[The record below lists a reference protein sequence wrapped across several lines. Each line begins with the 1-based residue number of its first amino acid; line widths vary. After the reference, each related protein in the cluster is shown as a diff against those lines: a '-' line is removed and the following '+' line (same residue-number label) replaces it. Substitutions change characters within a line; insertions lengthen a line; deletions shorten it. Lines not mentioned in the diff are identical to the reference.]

1 MKFLFR
7 WLRRL
12 ILLAIVLVVALL
24 LSKDWIL
31 KTVAEHQIRA
41 ETGMEARIGRFQV
54 GLLSPVVNLEDFKLY
69 NSAEFG
75 GSPLLN
81 LRELHVE
88 YDATAL
94 RARELHLKLLRL
106 NLAEVNIVKDLAGR
120 TNVAFLPGNLKLP
133 QPGAKP
139 GGVLKL
145 GDFTFTGIDT
155 LNLTLGKLKYTDLK
169 DPAND
174 KEINLGVREEIYTN
188 IKSEADLYGVGLML
202 LLKHGG
208 ELKQQLQ
215 LPQLPAGSLAL

>member
-1 MKFLFR
+1 
-7 WLRRL
+7 
-12 ILLAIVLVVALL
+12 
-24 LSKDWIL
+24 
-31 KTVAEHQIRA
+31 
-41 ETGMEARIGRFQV
+41 V

-94 RARELHLKLLRL
+94 RAQELHLKLLRL

-120 TNVAFLPGNLKLP
+120 TNMAFLPGNLKLP
-133 QPGAKP
+133 PPGTKP
-139 GGVLKL
+139 GGKLKL

-174 KEINLGVREEIYTN
+174 KEINLGVREEIYSN
-188 IKSEADLYGVGLML
+188 IKTEADLYGVGLML